1 VRGFRSPR
9 NVCILLS
16 DMARPGLTSAAA
28 IASVIAASSCCVP
41 VLPFIAAA
49 GLAGGSAFLNEARP
63 YLLGASV
70 LLIVFAFWQA
80 ARAKRCNA
88 RRSAAGMAVLWIA
101 AAFVAASILFPQTMA
116 NAAVDLL
123 AGRRPATPL
132 RQPALQHID
141 DVAVVRDAF
150 NAAKDQFRVLL
161 FLSPT

>member
-1 VRGFRSPR
+1 MVRGFRSPR

-88 RRSAAGMAVLWIA
+88 SRSAAGMAVLWIA

-123 AGRRPATPL
+123 AGRRAATPL
-132 RQPALQHID
+132 RPPALQPID
-141 DVAVVRDAF
+141 DVAVVPD
-150 NAAKDQFRVLL
+150 
-161 FLSPT
+161 

>member
-1 VRGFRSPR
+1 VWGSGAAETF
-9 NVCILLS
+9 CILLS

-28 IASVIAASSCCVP
+28 IASVIAASSCCLP

-70 LLIVFAFWQA
+70 LLIVFSFWQA
-80 ARAKRCNA
+80 ARAKRCNE
-88 RRSAAGMAVLWIA
+88 RRSTLGTVVLWIA

-123 AGRRPATPL
+123 AGRRAAPPL
-132 RQPALQHID
+132 RQPALQHIGG
-141 DVAVVRDAF
+141 VAAVRDAF
-150 NAAKDQFRVLL
+150 NAAKDHVRVLL

>member
-1 VRGFRSPR
+1 VRGFGSPG

-28 IASVIAASSCCVP
+28 IGGVIAASSCCLP

-49 GLAGGSAFLNEARP
+49 GLAGGSAFLNTARP

-80 ARAKRCNA
+80 ARAKRCNQG
-88 RRSAAGMAVLWIA
+88 RSALGTVVLWIA
-101 AAFVAASILFPQTMA
+101 TAFVAASILFPQKMA

-123 AGRRPATPL
+123 AGRRDAAPL
-132 RQPALQHID
+132 RQPALQHIN
-141 DVAVVRDAF
+141 DVAAVRAAF
-150 NAAKDQFRVLL
+150 NAAKDHVRVLL